1 MRAFLVVALAAVLA
15 SAQQPQCDD
24 ARAQCESSCAAQSLV
39 VTSFLCRDTP
49 FGSLQSCSCGASAS
63 TQEAQ
68 VPDESADGAA
78 AVSQL
83 PFPFSQF
90 LPGASTSSSSAD
102 SSSSSGASSD
112 TGIMVIDGPRRL
124 GPQAVWMPMQ
134 QADPYAAARVAILSN
149 LLQQQRA
156 APVLAL
162 QFDLQRMS
170 DSGQEDE
177 DMHARMHHDHHER
190 EEDDDDDDLDDE
202 PPCLMGLAVL
212 AALVFTSAFV
222 CTRALRMML
231 ARSAQPRTMVAAQPV
246 MYLDASDDLASPLLV
261 VHQEKA

>member
-1 MRAFLVVALAAVLA
+1 
-15 SAQQPQCDD
+15 
-24 ARAQCESSCAAQSLV
+24 
-39 VTSFLCRDTP
+39 
-49 FGSLQSCSCGASAS
+49 
-63 TQEAQ
+63 

-102 SSSSSGASSD
+102 SSSSSSGASSD

-177 DMHARMHHDHHER
+177 DMHARMHHDHHHER
-190 EEDDDDDDLDDE
+190 EEDDDDDDDDDDDLDGE

-231 ARSAQPRTMVAAQPV
+231 ARSTQPRTMVAAQPV